1 MKRLL
6 LILIFTLSFPLLVS
20 ADQIREVEIEGISIG
35 DSLLDHFTKK
45 EIKKATQ
52 KDWFTNK
59 KYTVVVFKKKIE
71 TYEELQVAFL
81 TDDKEYKVQ
90 SVSGLIKYKDNINEC
105 YKKAKNIYEE
115 IKDTLPELEDYGK
128 YVYEHNDD
136 PEGSVTDYALLNNK
150 KDEVFIGCYDYS
162 KNYNAID
169 NLRIGVRLFEY
180 SDFLINEAY
189 K

>member
-1 MKRLL
+1 MTHIQHSEKVFNMKRLL

-90 SVSGLIKYKDNINEC
+90 SVSGLIKY
-105 YKKAKNIYEE
+105 
-115 IKDTLPELEDYGK
+115 
-128 YVYEHNDD
+128 
-136 PEGSVTDYALLNNK
+136 
-150 KDEVFIGCYDYS
+150 
-162 KNYNAID
+162 
-169 NLRIGVRLFEY
+169 
-180 SDFLINEAY
+180 
-189 K
+189 